1 MLMQWNNRLT
11 PERYLANKEYFD
23 QGLIDTLI
31 HQQEKIE
38 KLEFRISLYEAITKK
53 YEHKITTLVHKTK
66 DMEIK
71 LYNLA
76 KKNKAGN
83 EEVEELRNDLKDVN
97 NILNSVVKDKDKTI
111 AELLEIIH
119 DLNETV
125 KDYQRK
131 ERKQQLS
138 DTTNTNN
145 PTSTYRFGDAEKSED
160 KKKEKKKKPCN
171 LREKTERKRGGQPGH
186 KSSRAT
192 VSDKCDHVFEVHVK
206 SVPSGAQPVYD
217 EYGNV
222 RYYCVQVKDAR
233 LVTVTDEYHFVLDP
247 NGISLHADTMKRFR
261 INPVVYSNQLKAQ
274 VLYLKSKGV
283 VSLGRLCKILN
294 EMSMGELNITESTVV
309 NWMKEFDVRSE
320 DFLSYVLEQILRA
333 WVVHVDETGYRIN
346 GKLSWLHVLCTDQF
360 SYYVMTEKRKDVEK
374 GPLKLL
380 ENFTNILLHDHF
392 KAYYDLNCDHA
403 ECGAHILRS
412 LKAGVD
418 FDEVLECEKMITFLN
433 KALSRRYELIDS
445 GKTEMPESEYEE
457 YRKEYIEII
466 DNTLTKY
473 EAKYKDVPAKYV
485 PDALKTLRRMKEY
498 ANEHLLFLKDFDV
511 PFTNNAAER
520 QARAAKAHKKISGQ
534 CYSIETSKYLT
545 TLLTVIQ
552 TASLQGINTLNL
564 MNELMN
570 NRWVPPTKN

>member
-160 KKKEKKKKPCN
+160 KKEEKKKKPCN
-171 LREKTERKRGGQPGH
+171 LREKTSP
-186 KSSRAT
+186 
-192 VSDKCDHVFEVHVK
+192 
-206 SVPSGAQPVYD
+206 
-217 EYGNV
+217 
-222 RYYCVQVKDAR
+222 
-233 LVTVTDEYHFVLDP
+233 
-247 NGISLHADTMKRFR
+247 
-261 INPVVYSNQLKAQ
+261 
-274 VLYLKSKGV
+274 
-283 VSLGRLCKILN
+283 
-294 EMSMGELNITESTVV
+294 
-309 NWMKEFDVRSE
+309 RSE
-320 DFLSYVLEQILRA
+320 ERRV
-333 WVVHVDETGYRIN
+333 
-346 GKLSWLHVLCTDQF
+346 GK
-360 SYYVMTEKRKDVEK
+360 
-374 GPLKLL
+374 
-380 ENFTNILLHDHF
+380 
-392 KAYYDLNCDHA
+392 
-403 ECGAHILRS
+403 ECRS
-412 LKAGVD
+412 
-418 FDEVLECEKMITFLN
+418 
-433 KALSRRYELIDS
+433 
-445 GKTEMPESEYEE
+445 
-457 YRKEYIEII
+457 
-466 DNTLTKY
+466 
-473 EAKYKDVPAKYV
+473 
-485 PDALKTLRRMKEY
+485 
-498 ANEHLLFLKDFDV
+498 
-511 PFTNNAAER
+511 
-520 QARAAKAHKKISGQ
+520 
-534 CYSIETSKYLT
+534 
-545 TLLTVIQ
+545 
-552 TASLQGINTLNL
+552 
-564 MNELMN
+564 
-570 NRWVPPTKN
+570 RWSPYH